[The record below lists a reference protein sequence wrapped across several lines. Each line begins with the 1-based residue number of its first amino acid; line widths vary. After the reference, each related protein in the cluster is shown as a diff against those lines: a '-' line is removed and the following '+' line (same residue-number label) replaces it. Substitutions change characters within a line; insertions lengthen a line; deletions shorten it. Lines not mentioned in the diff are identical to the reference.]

1 MSAVNSLRER
11 MLQTPRTID
20 KKISV
25 VPITCKGRYIE
36 VEKIKGKLGYIF
48 VKSKIECAITSEINI
63 KVMTAKAK
71 AVNFCEIEP
80 LPPLL
85 WIRA

>member
-1 MSAVNSLRER
+1 
-11 MLQTPRTID
+11 
-20 KKISV
+20 
-25 VPITCKGRYIE
+25 

-63 KVMTAKAK
+63 KVMIAKAK